1 MLAKGWFVL
10 KKIVS
15 VLLALML
22 AAAPLTLS
30 FAAEQSEID
39 ALRGTKLY
47 VYNWGE
53 YISDGA
59 DGALDVNAA
68 FEEKYGIDV
77 IYDTFDNNE
86 VMYSK
91 LKSGGVAY
99 DIVIPSDYMIER
111 MISED
116 MLEKID
122 FDNIPN
128 FKYIP
133 ENYRNLGYDPTN
145 EYSVPYTVSYVGLIY
160 NTKMI
165 DEAPDS
171 WLALWDEEYSSKVL
185 MINNPRDAFAI
196 AQSVLGMD
204 YNTESPAAW
213 RTAAELLKEQ
223 KRVNPAYVNDE
234 VFLKMESGEAAIA
247 PYYVGDYL
255 TMKDNNPDL
264 AFVYPKEGVNYFF
277 DSACILKGSKNK
289 LAAELYINFL
299 LDPEVALANAEYICY
314 GSPHT
319 QVYTNPEY
327 TYYQDE
333 TLYPAQGTVKTQL
346 FRNMSPET
354 LALMSSLWDDV
365 KNYIPSGVSSNSFF
379 FGDGNGSASNVDDGE
394 KMTAET
400 MKYAVYIG
408 IFILICLAY
417 IIFRYARKKYR
428 EKV

>member
-1 MLAKGWFVL
+1 ML

-111 MISED
+111 MINED

-145 EYSVPYTVSYVGLIY
+145 EYSVPYTVSYIGLIY
-160 NTKMI
+160 NTKMV
-165 DEAPDS
+165 DKAPDS

-264 AFVYPKEGVNYFF
+264 TFVYPKEGVNYFF

-299 LDPEVALANAEYICY
+299 LEPDIALANAEYICY

-327 TYYQDE
+327 TYYQNE
-333 TLYPAQGTVKTQL
+333 TLYPAQETVKTQL

-365 KNYIPSGVSSNSFF
+365 KNYIPSGASSNSFF
-379 FGDGNGSASNVDDGE
+379 FGDGNSSASDIDDGE

-408 IFILICLAY
+408 IFILICLGC
-417 IIFRYARKKYR
+417 IIFRYARKRYR